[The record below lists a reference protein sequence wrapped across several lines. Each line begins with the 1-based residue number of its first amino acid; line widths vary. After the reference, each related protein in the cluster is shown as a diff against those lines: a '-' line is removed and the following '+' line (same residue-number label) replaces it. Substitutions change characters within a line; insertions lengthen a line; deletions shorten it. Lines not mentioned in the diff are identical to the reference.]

1 MSTDQEKLIAAK
13 QALAALKKPATKKQ
27 RVLDWLSK
35 LDTDIRQAQASGA
48 LLKDMALAV
57 STDDTKVT
65 VAELRAYLKAPPPA
79 PAPAP
84 VAAKATKK

>member
-1 MSTDQEKLIAAK
+1 MSSDQEKLATAK

-27 RVLDWLSK
+27 RVLEWLSK
-35 LDTDIRQAQASGA
+35 LDTDLRQAQASGA

-65 VAELRAYLKAPPPA
+65 VAELRAYLKASP

-84 VAAKATKK
+84 VATRATKK